1 MVVGWA
7 TSNVQVNDF
16 EPYQKEVGMQLKGP
30 KHGKKKKNPQ
40 NIIFVKAIIFSN
52 MKNDNF

>member
-7 TSNVQVNDF
+7 MSNAQVNDF

-30 KHGKKKKNPQ
+30 KHGKKKKKPT
-40 NIIFVKAIIFSN
+40 KY
-52 MKNDNF
+52 NFC